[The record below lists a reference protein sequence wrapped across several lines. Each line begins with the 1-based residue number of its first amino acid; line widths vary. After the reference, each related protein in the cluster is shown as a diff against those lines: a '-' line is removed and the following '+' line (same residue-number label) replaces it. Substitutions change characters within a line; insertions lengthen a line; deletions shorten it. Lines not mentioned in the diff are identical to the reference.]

1 MSGGM
6 SSSAPESENPPGS
19 TPHAPPDLRP
29 SPGGRLGAGLDRV
42 SQAVLVVA
50 LLAAALVPL
59 IDALGRW
66 ARELAEWLPFLSL
79 ALRPLVGVHVPGSA
93 AIIQHLTLWLAF
105 VGALVTTRR
114 GQHLTLST
122 VEFFASDRTRRTARL
137 VSGALAAA
145 TTALLCYTATQVV
158 RQDRVSGKTIPGGI
172 PEWAS
177 ECVMPVVLG
186 LMALLFAWGASP
198 RIWGRVLALAAIPA
212 AFSLGLVPEQ
222 AAGWAFPLAV
232 LILAA
237 AALGAPIFVV
247 MGALALLFFFKD
259 GTPIAAVSAEIS
271 RLMASPLI
279 PAIPLLTACGYVLA
293 EGAASERLLR
303 FFRALFGWMP
313 GGLAIIVTGVCALFT
328 TFTGGSG
335 VTIIAVGGLLYPML
349 TKDGYPRGF
358 SLGLVTAAGSLGLL
372 FPPSLP
378 VILYSVV
385 ASAGG
390 RVVAADRLYL
400 AGLLPGILMA
410 AIVAVYGVLVGRG
423 RERARQSF
431 AWHELAQATW
441 GAKWELLLPV
451 AIVGLF
457 ASGKTSM
464 VETAA
469 AALVFALLTQCVL
482 SRDLPIRRAPAA
494 LVKAGSLMGAVL
506 LLLSI
511 AMGLTA
517 YLVEAELAARLLEW
531 VTLHIH
537 SKVLF
542 LLAFNVLLLVVGC
555 LIDIFSAIVVVVPLV
570 APIGAAFGVDP
581 VHLGIIFLA
590 NLELG
595 FLTPPIGMNLFLS
608 SSRFGVPLMR
618 VWRDT
623 LPFLVVLALGVLA
636 ITYAPQLSLGVLSLL
651 GR

>member
-1 MSGGM
+1 MSAGT
-6 SSSAPESENPPGS
+6 SAPAPEAGNVPGAD
-19 TPHAPPDLRP
+19 PAAAAPPASLA
-29 SPGGRLGAGLDRV
+29 GRLASVVDRAPE
-42 SQAVLVVA
+42 AVLVVA
-50 LLAAALVPL
+50 LAAAALVPL

-66 ARELAEWLPFLSL
+66 ARELAEWLPFLGP
-79 ALRPLVGVHVPGSA
+79 AVRPFVGMHVPGSA
-93 AIIQHLTLWLAF
+93 ALIQHLTLWLAF

-122 VEFFASDRTRRTARL
+122 VEFLGAGRARRMARL

-145 TTALLCYTATQVV
+145 ITALLCYTAAQVV
-158 RQDRVSGKTIPGGI
+158 WQDRVSGKTIPGGI

-177 ECVMPVVLG
+177 ECVMPVALG
-186 LMALLFAWGASP
+186 LMALLFAWGSSA
-198 RIWGRVLALAAIPA
+198 RAWGRIVALAAIPA
-212 AFSLGLVPEQ
+212 VFSLGLVPEQ
-222 AAGWAFPLAV
+222 AAAWAFPLAV
-232 LILAA
+232 LVLVAA
-237 AALGAPIFVV
+237 TFGAPIFVV

-293 EGAASERLLR
+293 EGKASERLLR
-303 FFRALFGWMP
+303 FFRAIFGWLP

-349 TKDGYPRGF
+349 TEDGYPRRF

-400 AGLLPGILMA
+400 AGLLPGILMV
-410 AIVAVYGVLVGRG
+410 AIVATYGYLVGRR
-423 RERARQSF
+423 RERTVQRF
-431 AWHELAQATW
+431 AWRELLMATW
-441 GAKWELLLPV
+441 QAKWELLLPV

-469 AALVFALLTQCVL
+469 AALVFAVLTQCVV

-531 VTLHIH
+531 VTQHIH
-537 SKVLF
+537 SKILF
-542 LLAFNVLLLVVGC
+542 LLAFNLLLLVVGC

-581 VHLGIIFLA
+581 VHMGIIFLA

-623 LPFLVVLALGVLA
+623 LPFLIVLAIGVLA
-636 ITYAPQLSLGVLSLL
+636 ITYLPQLSLGVLALF

>member
-1 MSGGM
+1 MSGQPP
-6 SSSAPESENPPGS
+6 SSAEGENVPGA
-19 TPHAPPDLRP
+19 APPERV
-29 SPGGRLGAGLDRV
+29 GRLATALDRLP
-42 SQAVLVVA
+42 QAVLVVA
-50 LLAAALVPL
+50 LLAAALIPL

-66 ARELAEWLPFLSL
+66 VRELSQWLPPLEP

-93 AIIQHLTLWLAF
+93 ALIQHLTLWLAF

-114 GQHLTLST
+114 RQHLTLST
-122 VEFFASDRTRRTARL
+122 IEFLGSSRAKSVAHL

-145 TTALLCYTATQVV
+145 TTALLCYAAAQVV
-158 RQDRVSGKTIPGGI
+158 REDRSSPRTLPGGI
-172 PEWAS
+172 PEWVS
-177 ECVMPVVLG
+177 ECVMPAALG
-186 LMALLFAWGASP
+186 LMALLFAWGASTKT
-198 RIWGRVLALAAIPA
+198 WGRIVALAAIPA
-212 AFSLGLVPEQ
+212 VFSLGLIPEQ
-222 AAGWAFPLAV
+222 AAAWAFPLSLLV
-232 LILAA
+232 LAA

-335 VTIIAVGGLLYPML
+335 VTIVAVGGLLYPML
-349 TKDGYPRGF
+349 MKDGYPRGF

-410 AIVAVYGVLVGRG
+410 AIVAAYGVLVGRG

-431 AWHELAQATW
+431 AWRELGAATW
-441 GAKWELLLPV
+441 AAKWELLLPV

-457 ASGKTSM
+457 ASGQTSM

-469 AALVFALLTQCVL
+469 AALVFALITQCVL
-482 SRDLPIRRAPAA
+482 SRDLPIRRAPSA

-537 SKVLF
+537 SQALF
-542 LLAFNVLLLVVGC
+542 LLALNGLLLIVGC

-581 VHLGIIFLA
+581 VHMGIIFLA

-623 LPFLVVLALGVLA
+623 LPFLIVLAVGVLA
-636 ITYAPQLSLGVLSLL
+636 ITYAPQLSLGVLRLL